1 MNRILIAVFIFIASF
16 YVKANSIPDAFRNWP
31 KGLEPQTIGGKVV
44 EQFMS
49 TEPEKYNPKGFSAN
63 RPYGGGKYVVYS
75 VASLWVNAMEY
86 ALLTSQ
92 RNLKIKLCEKFD
104 PFLPR
109 RAKADKVTK
118 PRHVDF
124 NVFGAAPLEVAI
136 LTGEKRAKEMGLRYA
151 DDPVRTPSDAKAIS
165 IVSRTVRRNGT
176 ERFAMCAEGGAV
188 AVFERIGTCLPSVSN
203 QLVAL

>member
-31 KGLEPQTIGGKVV
+31 NGLDPQTVGGKVV

-49 TEPEKYNPKGFSAN
+49 IEPENYNPKGFSAN
-63 RPYGGGKYVVYS
+63 RSYGGGKYVVYS

-104 PFLPR
+104 PFLPG
-109 RAKADKVTK
+109 RAKADKVAK

-124 NVFGAAPLEVAI
+124 NVFGAVPLEVAV
-136 LTGEKRAKEMGLRYA
+136 LTGEKRAKAMGLRYA
-151 DDPVRTPSDAKAIS
+151 DDQWAPPKADDLADYPGWLKS
-165 IVSRTVRRNGT
+165 HYVAPELQREYLKNGYSGQT
-176 ERFAMCAEGGAV
+176 RLWIDDMY
-188 AVFERIGTCLPSVSN
+188 
-203 QLVAL
+203 